1 MVSAATARTTGND
14 VSGGGFSLGSSPAA
28 PRPAYGGA
36 DMVLERGV
44 VVALL

>member
-1 MVSAATARTTGND
+1 MVSAATARTSGND
-14 VSGGGFSLGSSPAA
+14 VSGGGFSLGSSPA